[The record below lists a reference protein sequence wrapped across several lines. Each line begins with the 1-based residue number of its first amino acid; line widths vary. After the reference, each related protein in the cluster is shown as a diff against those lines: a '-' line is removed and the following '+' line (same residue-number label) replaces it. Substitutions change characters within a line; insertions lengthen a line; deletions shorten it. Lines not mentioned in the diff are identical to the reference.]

1 MARETSRLLCM
12 CTDPIFE
19 VGVIITVAINT
30 LASAIILAENV
41 MATSRYRV
49 NSFSLD
55 IGITTPLHWH
65 AWELAL

>member
-41 MATSRYRV
+41 MATSRV